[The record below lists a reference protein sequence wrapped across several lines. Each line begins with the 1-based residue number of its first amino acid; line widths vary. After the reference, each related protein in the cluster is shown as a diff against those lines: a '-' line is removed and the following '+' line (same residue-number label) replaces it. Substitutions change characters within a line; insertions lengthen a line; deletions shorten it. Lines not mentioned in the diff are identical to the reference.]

1 VVTLREALGIGDRE
15 VVAFVGAGG
24 KTSAMFRLARELRAD
39 GATVVVTTTTKIL
52 LPASGSDLRV
62 VVEADRSRLLAAT
75 VTAIEHGLLPVA
87 ARAAI
92 PEGKLEGVPPEW
104 IADLAR
110 LRGVTHVL
118 VEADGAARRPITAPR
133 EGEPVIP
140 GSATIVVPIV
150 GVDALGHLVSEVAH
164 RPERVAAL
172 TGLAASDRLDA
183 RAIARVLLDPRG
195 NTSGAPDGARIVPVV
210 NKADDPQRL
219 RAARE
224 LAAELRRAGA
234 AHVVI
239 AALEAEHAVVELSG
253 DAVPQARAADRWRG
267 RRRP

>member
-1 VVTLREALGIGDRE
+1 MLTLREALRLGDHE

-52 LPASGSDLRV
+52 VPASSPDLRV
-62 VVEADRSRLLAAT
+62 VVEADHSRLLAAT
-75 VTAIEHGLLPVA
+75 ATALEHGRVPVV
-87 ARAAI
+87 ARATL
-92 PEGKLEGVPPEW
+92 PEGKLEGIPPEW
-104 IADLAR
+104 VADLAR

-140 GSATIVVPIV
+140 GSATVVVPIV
-150 GVDALGHLVSEVAH
+150 GIDALGRPASEVAH
-164 RPERVAAL
+164 RPERVAAV

-183 RAIARVLLDPRG
+183 RAIASVLLGPQG
-195 NTSGAPDGARIVPVV
+195 NTRGAPDGARIVPVV
-210 NKADDPQRL
+210 NKADDPQRV

-224 LAAELRRAGA
+224 LVAELRRAGA
-234 AHVVI
+234 ERVVV
-239 AALEAEHAVVELSG
+239 ATLEGTSAVVEIAGGAPSG
-253 DAVPQARAADRWRG
+253 A
-267 RRRP
+267 